1 MKFRKIST
9 IVLLCSVL
17 VVSVLFSLFI
27 YREGFQEG
35 LPEMKNPTPLE
46 MKRITD
52 ILDGTGSRFQKI
64 LDIRTYAKEY
74 TALNDVYS
82 QNSRIYLNA
91 LMDAIQTPPEKQSD
105 GTLVDANAI
114 TSENR
119 DKANAINASTSD
131 YSNIEKLEKIKGL
144 IGNDK
149 NLNTICDKYE
159 YSWIQLI
166 REYIDNIRENSS
178 ANAATAA
185 AEGKY

>member
-1 MKFRKIST
+1 MF
-9 IVLLCSVL
+9 L
-17 VVSVLFSLFI
+17 

-46 MKRITD
+46 MKRIVD
-52 ILDGTGSRFQKI
+52 ILDGGNSKFQKI
-64 LDIRTYAKEY
+64 LDVRTYAKQY

-82 QNSRIYLNA
+82 QNSRMYLKA
-91 LMDAIQTPPEKQSD
+91 LMDAIQAPPEKQAD

-114 TSENR
+114 TQDKR
-119 DKANAINASTSD
+119 DKANAINASAD
-131 YSNIEKLEKIKGL
+131 YSNLEKLEKIKVL
-144 IGNDK
+144 VGNDK

-159 YSWIQLI
+159 FSWMQLI
-166 REYIDNIRENSS
+166 REYVDNIQANSS